1 MRLNKLYELNG
12 ENLTLGANEFENLAK
27 KVLTYTGESQKDYEK
42 LIYDWAS
49 FIAKVYKIENAKL
62 KFDKVLKNSGIRGCV
77 SALEVVEG
85 ENIIHINPILMD
97 KAPLTEGRNILMIL
111 SPAK

>member
-49 FIAKVYKIENAKL
+49 FIAKVYKSVA
-62 KFDKVLKNSGIRGCV
+62 FGIV
-77 SALEVVEG
+77 
-85 ENIIHINPILMD
+85 I
-97 KAPLTEGRNILMIL
+97 
-111 SPAK
+111 